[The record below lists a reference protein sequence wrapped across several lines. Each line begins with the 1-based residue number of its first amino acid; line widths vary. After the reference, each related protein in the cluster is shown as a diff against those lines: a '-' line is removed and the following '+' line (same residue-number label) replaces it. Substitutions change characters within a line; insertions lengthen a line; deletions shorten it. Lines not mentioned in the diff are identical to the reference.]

1 MVDHAVIEIQ
11 VLSLH
16 LVYKVEQRL
25 EHRIST
31 IAVCDVLS
39 ALVADLIFEDCAS
52 HHDQCVDYALVL
64 DDLSLTENC

>member
-31 IAVCDVLS
+31 IAVCDVLG
-39 ALVADLIFEDCAS
+39 ALVAAG
-52 HHDQCVDYALVL
+52 
-64 DDLSLTENC
+64 SLFLLLGIDVQPLF